1 MGDNQARASKVFTSH
16 YTRNVNYTSVAET
29 TERGFVNPLCC
40 RDQRN
45 SSDGSRQIGPR
56 KIGPETRYGLA
67 LGGQEAVSG
76 DDGFQE
82 EDQGDD
88 LLQRITHD
96 S

>member
-1 MGDNQARASKVFTSH
+1 MTIRRGRLQPDVEK
-16 YTRNVNYTSVAET
+16 SVHQPLHQKDQLR
-29 TERGFVNPLCC
+29 ERGFVNPSCC

-45 SSDGSRQIGPR
+45 SLDGSRQ
-56 KIGPETRYGLA
+56 IGPETRYGLA
-67 LGGQEAVSG
+67 LGGQEAASG

>member
-1 MGDNQARASKVFTSH
+1 MTIRRGRLQPDVEK
-16 YTRNVNYTSVAET
+16 SVHQPLHQKDQLR
-29 TERGFVNPLCC
+29 ERGFVNPLCC
-40 RDQRN
+40 RDRRN

-56 KIGPETRYGLA
+56 QIGPETRYGLA
-67 LGGQEAVSG
+67 LGGQEAASG
-76 DDGFQE
+76 DDGFRE

>member
-29 TERGFVNPLCC
+29 TERGFVNPSCC

-45 SSDGSRQIGPR
+45 SSDGSRQIGP
-56 KIGPETRYGLA
+56 ETRYGLA
-67 LGGQEAVSG
+67 LGGQEAASG
-76 DDGFQE
+76 DDGFRE

>member
-1 MGDNQARASKVFTSH
+1 MTIRRGRLQPDVEK
-16 YTRNVNYTSVAET
+16 SVHQPLHQKDQLR
-29 TERGFVNPLCC
+29 ERGFVNPLCC
-40 RDQRN
+40 RDRRN
-45 SSDGSRQIGPR
+45 SSDGSRQ
-56 KIGPETRYGLA
+56 IGPETRYGLA

>member
-1 MGDNQARASKVFTSH
+1 MTIRRGRVKCSNTATPEMLTV
-16 YTRNVNYTSVAET
+16 T
-29 TERGFVNPLCC
+29 TERGFVNPSCC

-45 SSDGSRQIGPR
+45 SSDGSRQIGP
-56 KIGPETRYGLA
+56 ETRYGLA
-67 LGGQEAVSG
+67 LGGQEAASG

>member
-1 MGDNQARASKVFTSH
+1 MTIRRGRLQPDVEK
-16 YTRNVNYTSVAET
+16 SVHQPLHQKDQLR
-29 TERGFVNPLCC
+29 ERGFVNPSCC

-45 SSDGSRQIGPR
+45 SSDGSRQIGP
-56 KIGPETRYGLA
+56 ETRYGLA
-67 LGGQEAVSG
+67 LGGQEAASG